1 MVCLLPQRIQGAERG
16 IACQQGWA
24 FAADGKKQSS
34 SEGKLGDKLLKKVQ
48 LKAGEAV
55 EVGMLSVTKTN

>member
-1 MVCLLPQRIQGAERG
+1 LSAVV
-16 IACQQGWA
+16 

-48 LKAGEAV
+48 LKAGESV
-55 EVGMLSVTKTN
+55 EVGMLSVPTNNSSC